1 MIVRQSQIVLCPV
14 DSQRLTL
21 EDLALHA
28 GMHPGLVER
37 FAEFGLLTPVTLQG
51 VMLFDP
57 SAVSRLRTIT
67 RLRQTLGLNLAGV
80 SVVLDLIDKL
90 GVLQHENGNL
100 RSRL

>member
-1 MIVRQSQIVLCPV
+1 MIVRQSQIVLCRV

-28 GMHPGLVER
+28 GMHPGLVEQ
-37 FAEFGLLTPVTLQG
+37 FVEFGLLTPVTLQG

-90 GVLQHENGNL
+90 CVLQHENENL